1 MPSLDTVRVRD
12 YMATQ
17 LMTFSP
23 DTEVMS
29 AVHQLVRTGHSGA
42 PVVDA
47 QGKLIGMLS
56 EKDCLNIAMVA
67 AQDSCV
73 AGPVSQYMSREV
85 RTVGSDLS
93 ITQLANLFLNNTHF
107 RRYPVVDGERLVGQ
121 ISRTDVLRAISDCCA

>member
-73 AGPVSQYMSREV
+73 AGPVSQYMSRDV
-85 RTVGSDLS
+85 CTVGSDLS

-107 RRYPVVDGERLVGQ
+107 RRYPVVDDERLVGQ

>member
-1 MPSLDTVRVRD
+1 MPSLDAVRVRD

-29 AVHQLVRTGHSGA
+29 AVHQLVNSGHSGA

-47 QGKLIGMLS
+47 QGRLIGMLS

-67 AQDSCV
+67 AQDTCV
-73 AGPVSQYMSREV
+73 AGPVSQYMSRDV

-93 ITQLANLFLNNTHF
+93 ITQLATLFLNNSHF
-107 RRYPVVDGERLVGQ
+107 RRYPVVDEGKLVGQ